1 MMADLKLV
9 GSLNL
14 AGRLTLDPS
23 GGKVTAGGIEV
34 LVQVNVPGASNQGT
48 APPVILP
55 PPPAVPL
62 DELPNVWIVNS
73 FNQTVTIGAKPIVAL
88 GMVMQGGKVGN
99 MPTWPGMVLQSTVN
113 SGPVKVNQVPVN
125 VLGDKAVIFPTGA
138 SASLDISSGQ

>member
-1 MMADLKLV
+1 MAGLKLA

-23 GGKVTAGGIEV
+23 GGKVTAGGHEV
-34 LVQVNVPGASNQGT
+34 LVQVIVPGGPIQGS

-73 FNQTVTIGAKPIVAL
+73 FNQMITIGTKPIVAL

-99 MPTWPGMVLQSTVN
+99 MPTWPGMVLQSTNN
-113 SGPVKVNQVPVN
+113 SGPVKVNQVPLN
-125 VLGDKAVIFPTGA
+125 VLGDRAVIFPTGA
-138 SASLDISSGQ
+138 SALLDTNSGQ